1 MFGKVK
7 RWLNIEGIKLTIECP
22 DYLDLNSGQFDGQIR
37 LVSMEDHQIDLLQ
50 IRLIEIYRRGR
61 GNSKRIDEYLLSESN
76 FDEVIQIK
84 SQEETT
90 ISFTLNF
97 NRIKSRMESFSES
110 NVLTKVL
117 AGGAHLFKGVRSDF
131 KIEVSLRAPGIAVSP
146 YTHKMLLVK

>member
-22 DYLDLNSGQFDGQIR
+22 DYLDVKSGQLDGQIR

-61 GNSKRIDEYLLSESN
+61 GKSKRIDEYLLSESN
-76 FDEVIQIK
+76 LDKVIIIK

-90 ISFTLNF
+90 ISFTLTL
-97 NRIKSRMESFSES
+97 NRIKSKMESFSDS
-110 NVLTKVL
+110 NALTKIL
-117 AGGAHLFKGVRSDF
+117 ASGAHLLKGVRSDF
-131 KIEVSLRAPGIAVSP
+131 KLEVTARVPGIAVSP